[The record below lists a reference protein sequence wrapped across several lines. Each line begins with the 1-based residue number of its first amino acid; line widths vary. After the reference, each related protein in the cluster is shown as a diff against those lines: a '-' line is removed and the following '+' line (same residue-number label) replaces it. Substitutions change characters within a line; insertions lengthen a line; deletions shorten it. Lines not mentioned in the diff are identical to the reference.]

1 MPMMRRGPLDR
12 YPPEWV
18 LRQANAHAATG
29 GLEFHTD
36 RPLTFH
42 LLDGRLYGAAEGV
55 GPHAVAHPAADELGA
70 RRHVVELLSDVLGR
84 SSGWYY
90 LDPLGEAPTRGA
102 WSWETAS
109 LLMETRARVHEDRT
123 LVEWTDRTVALR
135 DTDAAGVALGA
146 DGWAVVVAMASST
159 TTDEL
164 SRRLGWTPARLLAA
178 LTEIEQRGVLDPGS
192 ARRPDPLGVAGPAA
206 ATTAPS
212 PGTRRH
218 HGPLAPPPPI
228 SAAALVTPITDATGE
243 RSRLRR
249 RRGAKRADA

>member
-1 MPMMRRGPLDR
+1 
-12 YPPEWV
+12 
-18 LRQANAHAATG
+18 
-29 GLEFHTD
+29 
-36 RPLTFH
+36 
-42 LLDGRLYGAAEGV
+42 
-55 GPHAVAHPAADELGA
+55 
-70 RRHVVELLSDVLGR
+70 
-84 SSGWYY
+84 
-90 LDPLGEAPTRGA
+90 
-102 WSWETAS
+102 
-109 LLMETRARVHEDRT
+109 METRARVHEDRT

-192 ARRPDPLGVAGPAA
+192 ARRPDPLGGRGPRPPRPRP
-206 ATTAPS
+206 PS